1 MPMPKNTPAIFDEI
15 LADYRHG
22 TIDADEVRKGI
33 AAAVEADPALKEFKD
48 QHLSWTDYDDS
59 VDWL

>member
-1 MPMPKNTPAIFDEI
+1 MTAPQNTPAIFDEV

-22 TIDADEVRKGI
+22 TIEADALRKRI
-33 AAAVEADPALKEFKD
+33 ADAIKADPALKAFKD